1 MTRAGAIVVV
11 VVAVALGGVMVG
23 PSHVAGQADEQAI
36 TVDLGTVEG
45 ATVCVQQLSSD
56 TNRIVVRGD
65 DGNVTIHFDETR
77 RVELEETRSAEGE
90 IVLRTGRQNEALNDL
105 AAGEE
110 CFTAQ
115 QTDVVVDARSVELR
129 NRSVTGY
136 TVEVGPERD
145 VPAPA
150 PFDPPHDIGGQND
163 GGDRED
169 ETESRNNETDR
180 SANESVGGNE
190 SVGEG
195 NESVGGVTE
204 NDGGNESD
212 SRDNENDGHD
222 DGEIRDNET
231 ETRGNETDGLDN
243 ESDGLTNESDGTT
256 SDSAG
261 DLPSNE
267 SGSESPNGDEQTAT
281 PTAPEADENDTETPA
296 RTGNR
301 STDDGVSD
309 ERESE
314 P

>member
-1 MTRAGAIVVV
+1 MIRAGALAV
-11 VVAVALGGVMVG
+11 VVAVALGGVLVG
-23 PSHVAGQADEQAI
+23 PSHVAGQADGKAV

-90 IVLRTGRQNEALNDL
+90 IVLRTDRRNETLNDL
-105 AAGEE
+105 AAAEE

-115 QTDVVVDARSVELR
+115 RTDVVVDARSVELR
-129 NRSVTGY
+129 NLSVAGY

-145 VPAPA
+145 VPAPI

-169 ETESRNNETDR
+169 EAESRSNETDR

-195 NESVGGVTE
+195 TESA
-204 NDGGNESD
+204 GGNESD
-212 SRDNENDGHD
+212 SIDNENDGHD
-222 DGEIRDNET
+222 DGDTRDNET
-231 ETRGNETDGLDN
+231 ETRGNETDDLADEN
-243 ESDGLTNESDGTT
+243 DGPGNESDGTT
-256 SDSAG
+256 SDSVG
-261 DLPSNE
+261 DHPSSE
-267 SGSESPNGDEQTAT
+267 SDSGSRSGGTQTAT
-281 PTAPEADENDTETPA
+281 ATTTAVDDDDAETPA
-296 RTGNR
+296 RPGDR
-301 STDDGVSD
+301 STDGGASD
-309 ERESE
+309 EQEIDQ
-314 P
+314 